1 MSSAYSEPMTVQSI
15 DGEVVI
21 TGPDAIAAALTPE
34 AADESARRLTA
45 AAAEARQQRTDG
57 ISSQD

>member
-1 MSSAYSEPMTVQSI
+1 MTVQSI